1 MQVNIQEPVLSDAGK
16 LAADLAGLIEGFR
29 LTKGFMTETTLAVF
43 AKHHDAGTLS
53 NLGWIAVFAKHHD
66 AGTLSNLGWIRRGN
80 FDRWTVGYF
89 ADGQLKAELDL
100 RDVKL

>member
-53 NLGWIAVFAKHHD
+53 NLGWI
-66 AGTLSNLGWIRRGN
+66 WRGN